1 MDHSFSY
8 PENQNLIAVG
18 PSPLAAL
25 EPPPPTVDFSPAEI
39 VRHELGRWRGVHIE
53 TIQVTSHERF
63 EYSFRHK
70 HHLLVAIEN
79 GTRYD
84 GELFVEGLP
93 TSTARS
99 CSHKL
104 ILVPAGRRFFGWQN
118 PRQLTRSVC
127 LYIDPATVAVH
138 PDCRFDE
145 VDLQAR
151 MLFDD
156 FSLWQTITKLKAQI
170 GNDDP
175 SGRLY
180 AEALGGVLAHELL
193 LLHGTVPV
201 SKPSHR
207 GGLAAWQERRIVE
220 FMEEHLAENISLS
233 ALAEIVRLS
242 PYHFVRSF
250 KQSFGEPPHRYW
262 TGRRVDRAKTLLANP
277 RASITRVALDV
288 GFSTTSAFS
297 ATFHRVVGQTPT
309 DYRRG
314 LE

>member
-1 MDHSFSY
+1 MNHLFSPSKY
-8 PENQNLIAVG
+8 QNLIAVDA
-18 PSPLAAL
+18 SPFEAYRA
-25 EPPPPTVDFSPAEI
+25 PPPTVNFSPAEI
-39 VRHELGRWRGVHIE
+39 VRRELACWRGVHVE
-53 TIQVTSHERF
+53 TIQVISHERF
-63 EYSFRHK
+63 EYSFKHK
-70 HHLLVAIEN
+70 HHLLIAIEQ
-79 GTRYD
+79 GARHD

-93 TSTARS
+93 ASTARG

-104 ILVPAGRRFFGWQN
+104 ILIPAGKQFRGWQN

-127 LYIDPATVAVH
+127 IYIDPATVAVDPACH
-138 PDCRFDE
+138 FDE
-145 VDLQAR
+145 ADLQPR

-156 FSLWQTITKLKAQI
+156 CDLWQTIIKLKAQI

-175 SGRLY
+175 SGHLY

-193 LLHGTVPV
+193 HLNGASRL
-201 SKPSHR
+201 SKSSHR
-207 GGLAAWQERRIVE
+207 GGLAAWQGRRVIE
-220 FMEEHLAENISLS
+220 FMEEHLAENISLG
-233 ALAEIVRLS
+233 ALAEIARLS

-277 RASITRVALDV
+277 RASITQIALDV

-297 ATFHRVVGQTPT
+297 ATFRRVAGQTPT
-309 DYRRG
+309 DYRRR

>member
-1 MDHSFSY
+1 MYRPFSS
-8 PENQNLIAVG
+8 PENDLIAVG
-18 PSPLAAL
+18 ASPLEAL
-25 EPPPPTVDFSPAEI
+25 RSPVPTVDFLPTEI
-39 VRHELGRWRGVHIE
+39 VRHELGRWRGVHVE
-53 TIQVTSHERF
+53 TIQVISHERF
-63 EYSFRHK
+63 EYSFKHK
-70 HHLLVAIEN
+70 YHLLIAIEH
-79 GTRYD
+79 GARYD

-93 TSTARS
+93 TSTVRS
-99 CSHKL
+99 CSRKL

-118 PRQLTRSVC
+118 PRQLTRSIC

-145 VDLQAR
+145 ADLQAR
-151 MLFDD
+151 MLFEDCG
-156 FSLWQTITKLKAQI
+156 LWQTIAKLKAQI

-193 LLHGTVPV
+193 RLHGTIPV
-201 SKPSHR
+201 SKPNHR
-207 GGLAAWQERRIVE
+207 GGLAAWQERRIIE
-220 FMEEHLAENISLS
+220 FIEEHFAENVSLS
-233 ALAEIVRLS
+233 SLAEIVRLS

-277 RASITRVALDV
+277 RPSITQVALDV

-297 ATFHRVVGQTPT
+297 ATFRRVVGRTPT
-309 DYRRG
+309 DYRRRLG
-314 LE
+314 

>member
-8 PENQNLIAVG
+8 PENQNLAAVG
-18 PSPLAAL
+18 PSQLAAL

-39 VRHELGRWRGVHIE
+39 VRHELGRWRGVHVE

-145 VDLQAR
+145 IDLQAR
-151 MLFDD
+151 MLFEDL
-156 FSLWQTITKLKAQI
+156 SLWQTIAKLKAQI
-170 GNDDP
+170 GNDHP

-193 LLHGTVPV
+193 RLHGTVE
-201 SKPSHR
+201 PSWR
-207 GGLAAWQERRIVE
+207 ACRMARE
-220 FMEEHLAENISLS
+220 
-233 ALAEIVRLS
+233 
-242 PYHFVRSF
+242 
-250 KQSFGEPPHRYW
+250 
-262 TGRRVDRAKTLLANP
+262 TDRRVHG
-277 RASITRVALDV
+277 RASCRERLTEHARRNRAIEPVPFRAIVQTVLRGAATSLLD
-288 GFSTTSAFS
+288 
-297 ATFHRVVGQTPT
+297 GQTSRPRQ
-309 DYRRG
+309 DLIGQSACIHHASRIGRG
-314 LE
+314 FQHNERI